1 MGDIENRRAALD
13 FVDARAD
20 GPGVI
25 RISDEDP
32 AAPFYR
38 LLSKLRAPV
47 AMRDMMMAPVRA
59 CYRGEGL
66 AIDLAELPPGA
77 AQLYPQVSVSTLAVP
92 SDAGPIRCEC
102 YAPPGDGPKPLMLY
116 VHGGGFVVGRS
127 EDTAY
132 VTSRIAAENDI
143 IVVSVNY
150 RWAPEWPFPA
160 GLDDCMAVLRWMRD
174 TGADIGGD
182 ASRIL
187 VCGDSAGGNLAAA
200 LPIRGREERV
210 SILAAVLLCPVTD
223 FHFENYASYE
233 RLAPTGVVIDAAFM
247 GFARGAY
254 LTKSQQWR
262 HPWASPALG
271 DLNGYPRTLLI
282 SGTADPLVDDNRAF
296 AEKLT
301 SAGVEVTHFIGEA
314 MPHGFCF
321 FPGLL
326 KETDAAFAAIARFVP
341 VALQKVKTIPSSLR
355 TKQSS
360 SIGF

>member
-1 MGDIENRRAALD
+1 MGDADNRRAD
-13 FVDARAD
+13 PCVFVDERLD
-20 GPGVI
+20 GPGVV
-25 RISDEDP
+25 RAAENDP

-38 LLSKLRAPV
+38 LLTKLRTPV

-66 AIDLAELPPGA
+66 AIDPAELPPGA

-160 GLDDCMAVLRWMRD
+160 GLDDCIAVLRWIHD
-174 TGADIGGD
+174 AGADIGGD

-200 LPIRGREERV
+200 LPLRGREERI

-223 FHFENYASYE
+223 FHFEEFPSFE
-233 RLAPTGVVIDAAFM
+233 RLAPTGVVIDASFM

-254 LTKSQQWR
+254 LTKLEQWR
-262 HPWASPALG
+262 NPWVSPALG
-271 DLNGYPRTLLI
+271 DLNGYPRTLLV

-296 AEKLT
+296 AERLT
-301 SAGVEVTHFIGEA
+301 AAGVAVTHFIGEA
-314 MPHGFCF
+314 MPHGFYF
-321 FPGLL
+321 VPGLL
-326 KETDAAFAAIARFVP
+326 KETDAAFAAIARFLP
-341 VALQKVKTIPSSLR
+341 AALQ
-355 TKQSS
+355 
-360 SIGF
+360 G

>member
-1 MGDIENRRAALD
+1 MGDADNRRAD
-13 FVDARAD
+13 PCVFVDERMD
-20 GPGVI
+20 GPGAI
-25 RISDEDP
+25 RVAENDP

-38 LLSKLRAPV
+38 LLSKLRTPV

-66 AIDLAELPPGA
+66 ALDPAELPPSA
-77 AQLYPQVSVSTLAVP
+77 AQLYPQVKVSTLAVA
-92 SDAGPIRCEC
+92 SEAGPIRCEC
-102 YAPPGDGPKPLMLY
+102 FAPSGEGAKPMMLY

-174 TGADIGGD
+174 AGGEIGGD
-182 ASRIL
+182 PSRLL

-200 LPIRGREERV
+200 LPLRARDDRA
-210 SILAAVLLCPVTD
+210 SIVATVLLCPVTD
-223 FHFENYASYE
+223 FHFEEFPSFE

-254 LTKSQQWR
+254 LTKLEQWR
-262 HPWASPALG
+262 NPWASPALG
-271 DLNGYPRTLLI
+271 DLTGYPRTLLV
-282 SGTADPLVDDNRAF
+282 SGGADPFVDDNRAF
-296 AEKLT
+296 AGKL
-301 SAGVEVTHFIGEA
+301 AAAKVEVGHFIGEA
-314 MPHGFCF
+314 MPHGFYF

-326 KETDAAFAAIARFVP
+326 SETDAAFAAIASFLGR
-341 VALQKVKTIPSSLR
+341 ALQS
-355 TKQSS
+355 
-360 SIGF
+360 

>member
-1 MGDIENRRAALD
+1 MGDIENRGAAPSD

-20 GPGVI
+20 GPGVV
-25 RISDEDP
+25 RIFEDDP

-66 AIDLAELPPGA
+66 AIDPAELPPGA

-132 VTSRIAAENDI
+132 VTSRIAAENNV

-174 TGADIGGD
+174 RGADIGGD

-200 LPIRGREERV
+200 LPLRGREERI
-210 SILAAVLLCPVTD
+210 SILATVLLCPVTD
-223 FHFENYASYE
+223 FHFEEFPSFE
-233 RLAPTGVVIDAAFM
+233 RLAPTGVVIDASFM

-254 LTKSQQWR
+254 LTKLAAVAKSLGEPGAR
-262 HPWASPALG
+262 RFERLPA
-271 DLNGYPRTLLI
+271 NVARQR
-282 SGTADPLVDDNRAF
+282 NRR
-296 AEKLT
+296 
-301 SAGVEVTHFIGEA
+301 SA
-314 MPHGFCF
+314 C
-321 FPGLL
+321 
-326 KETDAAFAAIARFVP
+326 R
-341 VALQKVKTIPSSLR
+341 
-355 TKQSS
+355 
-360 SIGF
+360 

>member
-1 MGDIENRRAALD
+1 MGDAEHRTAAAPV
-13 FVDARAD
+13 FVDERAD
-20 GPGVI
+20 GPGVV
-25 RISDEDP
+25 SFSENDP

-38 LLSKLRAPV
+38 LLMKLRAPV
-47 AMRDMMMAPVRA
+47 AMRDMMIAPVRA

-66 AIDLAELPPGA
+66 TIDPSELPPGA

-102 YAPPGDGPKPLMLY
+102 FTPPGEGPRPMMLY

-132 VTSRIAAENDI
+132 LTSRIAAENNI

-160 GLDDCMAVLRWMRD
+160 GLDDCMAVLLWMRD
-174 TGADIGGD
+174 KGGEIGGD
-182 ASRIL
+182 ASRIV

-200 LPIRGREERV
+200 LTIRARDERWPL
-210 SILAAVLLCPVTD
+210 LAAVLLCPVTD
-223 FHFENYASYE
+223 FRFEQFPSFE
-233 RLAPTGVVIDAAFM
+233 RLAPTGIVIDAAFM

-254 LTKSQQWR
+254 LTTQQQWR

-271 DLNGYPRTLLI
+271 DLHGYPRTIII
-282 SGTADPLVDDNRAF
+282 SGAADPLIDDNRAF
-296 AEKLT
+296 AEKLK
-301 SAGVEVTHFIGEA
+301 AADVKVEHFIGNA
-314 MPHGFCF
+314 MPHGFYF

-326 KETDAAFAAIARFVP
+326 SEADAAVAAIGGFLAD
-341 VALQKVKTIPSSLR
+341 ALQR
-355 TKQSS
+355 
-360 SIGF
+360 

>member
-1 MGDIENRRAALD
+1 MGEIENRGDAPAD

-25 RISDEDP
+25 RISDDDP

-66 AIDLAELPPGA
+66 AIDPAELPPGA

-132 VTSRIAAENDI
+132 VTSRIATENNI

-200 LPIRGREERV
+200 LPLRGREERI

-262 HPWASPALG
+262 DPWASPALG

-301 SAGVEVTHFIGEA
+301 AAGVEVTHFFGEA
-314 MPHGFCF
+314 MPHGFYF
-321 FPGLL
+321 FPGVL
-326 KETDAAFAAIARFVP
+326 KESDAAFAAIRRFVP
-341 VALQKVKTIPSSLR
+341 TALQS
-355 TKQSS
+355 
-360 SIGF
+360 